1 MVKPT
6 PVKSTN
12 PNPKKSYHIGGIQVE
27 FPYKPYGTQ
36 LAFMGRVISTLD
48 RAQRDGHC
56 HALLES
62 PTGTGKSLSLLCS
75 TLAWQQNYKL
85 KNQYANLTHSTP
97 NPEAITDP
105 LAHGGG
111 FVPESTPSS
120 TEPTAAVELAQKVAS
135 NKKKKAVPKIYYASR
150 THSQISQV
158 VNEFRKTTY
167 RVPMAVLASR
177 KHYCTNVHVNRK
189 ENIDEECKLL
199 LKDKE
204 AGCLQFKNANKV
216 RGHPSLQKGGCHEVH
231 DIEDLVK
238 VGQVVKGCSY
248 YAARSM
254 ADDAQLVFC
263 PYNYIINPVI
273 RGAMEVDIIGAIL
286 VLDEAHNIEDIARD
300 AGSVDVE
307 EDVLQKLQTEL
318 QELCPVDPMI
328 YQPLYEM
335 AQDLLSWIERRKNK
349 LEKREFQHYCSCWA
363 GDKALREFQEANISQ
378 QCFPILLDCAKQ
390 AIKAATDTEAEVSHL
405 SGMSVVLLEGL
416 FSSLTYF
423 FSRNGCQVSDFQLA
437 LRRYVKRDG
446 KKAGDWTCTLS
457 LWCLNP
463 AVVFKDIADLS
474 LSVILTSGTLSPMNS
489 FSSEL
494 GVQFGTC
501 LEAPHVVDVE
511 SQVCVSVISTSPD
524 NYPLNAS
531 YKTADCYTFQDALGK
546 SLEEICKI
554 VPAGSLVF
562 FPSYKLMEKL
572 SNRWRETG
580 QWSRLNA
587 RKPLFVEPRG
597 GSQEDFDSILKG
609 YYDCIRRDKR
619 PALGRKRK
627 VKKVDANHLDGTE
640 STDNS
645 EKGGASFLA
654 VCRGK
659 VSEGIDFS
667 DDYARVVIVVGIPFP
682 NINDIQ
688 VGLKKK
694 YNDAYKTSKN
704 LLGGNEWYCQQA
716 FRALNQAVGR
726 CIRHKFDYG
735 SIILLDERY
744 KEERNRVYISKWLRK
759 SIQQYNNFDMSLE
772 GLRSFFRNAK
782 EKVGKNMEEFL
793 LNSDA
798 NKEKNIPRMDQIVGH
813 TRNKSQKRSNSDQY
827 GEKIVSLTKCEGAV
841 SKLKSQDDVEVQ
853 ASIQIDDELES
864 SQEIIDLECDSHIGS
879 RCSEASFHE
888 DPEITLVEETPG
900 MGECGA
906 AASPGFFSKD
916 GNSSSTMMQAPNE
929 LADQGLVSLVSVTN
943 QSAAPDKSQCSML
956 VTPEKELT
964 ITTCNLRPE
973 VESSLN
979 LSVNSHTQKRRKSMD
994 LSLIN
999 LRGEQSDTSYAET
1012 PGCVSF
1018 TRSSVTSGD
1027 TNRRI
1032 VFGLETNCRERLST
1046 KHASRLL
1053 PNSCATSCA
1062 SSDSLMDKRL
1072 QISCSLCKSP
1082 LGRPENNLYVECS
1095 LTSSSK
1101 VHLASLVKERMER
1114 CAKNKS
1120 KCVPV
1125 LVTDISSVDQ
1135 RLCNIALQDARQ
1147 KGVWSEEDGCV
1158 FNSVFCPFCSM
1169 SNCLGVKIMATD
1181 ASNVHLL
1188 NKILFYTD
1196 CLEFQNLEASK
1207 DLEPMDKLRLPKRD
1221 VLSNTQVRNLAF
1233 SGNLYLGTI
1242 MDHLKLSAQRLQLDS
1257 ELGFPAAALIMPL
1270 LRDNFIASASSL
1282 SRK

>member
-6 PVKSTN
+6 LVKSTN
-12 PNPKKSYHIGGIQVE
+12 PNPKNSYHIGGIQVE

-85 KNQYANLTHSTP
+85 KNQHANLTHSTP
-97 NPEAITDP
+97 NPDAITDP

-120 TEPTAAVELAQKVAS
+120 TEPTAVVELAQQVTS
-135 NKKKKAVPKIYYASR
+135 NKKKKTVPKIYYASR

-158 VNEFRKTTY
+158 VSEFRKTKY

-177 KHYCTNVHVNRK
+177 KHYCTNVHVNGK

-204 AGCLQFKNANKV
+204 VGCLQFKNANKV
-216 RGHPSLQKGGCHEVH
+216 RGHPSLQKGGCHDVH

-238 VGQVVKGCSY
+238 VGQAVKGCSY

-307 EDVLQKLQTEL
+307 EDLLQKLQTEL
-318 QELCPVDPMI
+318 QELCSVDPMI
-328 YQPLYEM
+328 YQPLYEL
-335 AQDLLSWIERRKNK
+335 AQDLLSWIEGRKNK

-363 GDKALREFQEANISQ
+363 GDKALRELQEANISQ

-390 AIKAATDTEAEVSHL
+390 AIKAATDTEAEGSHL

-423 FSRNGCQVSDFQLA
+423 FSRNGCHVPDFQLA

-446 KKAGDWTCTLS
+446 KKAGDWTYTLS

-511 SQVCVSVISTSPD
+511 SQVYVSVISTSPD

-554 VPAGSLVF
+554 VPAGALVF
-562 FPSYKLMEKL
+562 FPSYKMMEKL

-580 QWSRLNA
+580 QWSRLNS

-597 GSQEDFDSILKG
+597 GNQEDFDSILKG
-609 YYDCIRRDKR
+609 YYDCIRQDNR

-627 VKKVDANHLDGTE
+627 VKKVDANHLDGNQLAE
-640 STDNS
+640 NS
-645 EKGGASFLA
+645 GKGGAAFLA

-694 YNDAYKTSKN
+694 YNDTHKTSKN

-759 SIQQYNNFDMSLE
+759 SIQQFNNFDMSLE

-782 EKVGKNMEEFL
+782 EKVGKNMAEHL
-793 LNSDA
+793 LSSDA
-798 NKEKNIPRMDQIVGH
+798 KETNTPCMDQIVGH
-813 TRNKSQKRSNSDQY
+813 TRNKSQKLSKSDQY
-827 GEKIVSLTKCEGAV
+827 GEKTVSLTKCEAAF
-841 SKLKSQDDVEVQ
+841 SKLKSQDDFEVQ
-853 ASIQIDDELES
+853 ASIQINDELEI
-864 SQEIIDLECDSHIGS
+864 SQEIIDQECDSHTSS
-879 RCSEASFHE
+879 RCSEASSHE

-906 AASPGFFSKD
+906 ASSPGLFSKD
-916 GNSSSTMMQAPNE
+916 GNYSSTMMRAPTE
-929 LADQGLVSLVSVTN
+929 LADHGPVSLVSVTN

-979 LSVNSHTQKRRKSMD
+979 LSVNSHTQKRRKSMG
-994 LSLIN
+994 LSLIS
-999 LRGEQSDTSYAET
+999 LQGEESDTSYAET

-1018 TRSSVTSGD
+1018 TRSSITSGD

-1032 VFGLETNCRERLST
+1032 EFGMETNCRGRQST

-1053 PNSCATSCA
+1053 PNSCATSCV
-1062 SSDSLMDKRL
+1062 SSDSFMDKRL
-1072 QISCSLCKSP
+1072 QISCTLCKSP

-1114 CAKNKS
+1114 CIKNKS
-1120 KCVPV
+1120 TCVPV

-1135 RLCNIALQDARQ
+1135 RLCNVTHQDARQ

-1158 FNSVFCPFCSM
+1158 FNSVFCPFCSI

-1181 ASNVHLL
+1181 ASNVQLL

-1196 CLEFQNLEASK
+1196 RLEFQNLEASK
-1207 DLEPMDKLRLPKRD
+1207 DLEPKDKDLSPVACLDMDKTALLNSLDRFSYSQQPNSGGWRTTKSKLRLPKRGM
-1221 VLSNTQVRNLAF
+1221 LSNTQ
-1233 SGNLYLGTI
+1233 G
-1242 MDHLKLSAQRLQLDS
+1242 
-1257 ELGFPAAALIMPL
+1257 
-1270 LRDNFIASASSL
+1270 
-1282 SRK
+1282 

>member
-1 MVKPT
+1 MPRFTQKNPSAPPSKFSQKNMVKPT

-158 VNEFRKTTY
+158 VSEFRKTTY

-189 ENIDEECKLL
+189 ENIDEEWTRRLDAYNSSGLLFSRYVVALVLLSLTTKL
-199 LKDKE
+199 
-204 AGCLQFKNANKV
+204 FFTNRNANKV

-349 LEKREFQHYCSCWA
+349 LEKREFQHYCSCSIQICFGDGGLLHLLVSLAPMCYSWA

-390 AIKAATDTEAEVSHL
+390 AIKAATDTEAEGSHL
-405 SGMSVVLLEGL
+405 SGMSV
-416 FSSLTYF
+416 
-423 FSRNGCQVSDFQLA
+423 VSDFQLA

-446 KKAGDWTCTLS
+446 SYKESSTWYSLKAFCFKLYLVNSMRLLSKFCCVPTLPDAALKESNDNTLATVAEKAGDWTCTLS

-511 SQVCVSVISTSPD
+511 LQVCVSVISTSPD

-645 EKGGASFLA
+645 EKGGAAFLA

-667 DDYARVVIVVGIPFP
+667 DDYARVVVSFSVIVVLVGLSQIVVGIPFP

-744 KEERNRVYISKWLRK
+744 KEERNRVYH
-759 SIQQYNNFDMSLE
+759 LE
-772 GLRSFFRNAK
+772 MAK
-782 EKVGKNMEEFL
+782 EIDSTEKVGKNMEEFL

-964 ITTCNLRPE
+964 INYLQPE
-973 VESSLN
+973 
-979 LSVNSHTQKRRKSMD
+979 
-994 LSLIN
+994 
-999 LRGEQSDTSYAET
+999 
-1012 PGCVSF
+1012 
-1018 TRSSVTSGD
+1018 TRSRV
-1027 TNRRI
+1027 I
-1032 VFGLETNCRERLST
+1032 FE
-1046 KHASRLL
+1046 
-1053 PNSCATSCA
+1053 
-1062 SSDSLMDKRL
+1062 
-1072 QISCSLCKSP
+1072 
-1082 LGRPENNLYVECS
+1082 
-1095 LTSSSK
+1095 
-1101 VHLASLVKERMER
+1101 
-1114 CAKNKS
+1114 S
-1120 KCVPV
+1120 KC
-1125 LVTDISSVDQ
+1125 
-1135 RLCNIALQDARQ
+1135 
-1147 KGVWSEEDGCV
+1147 
-1158 FNSVFCPFCSM
+1158 
-1169 SNCLGVKIMATD
+1169 
-1181 ASNVHLL
+1181 
-1188 NKILFYTD
+1188 
-1196 CLEFQNLEASK
+1196 
-1207 DLEPMDKLRLPKRD
+1207 
-1221 VLSNTQVRNLAF
+1221 
-1233 SGNLYLGTI
+1233 
-1242 MDHLKLSAQRLQLDS
+1242 
-1257 ELGFPAAALIMPL
+1257 
-1270 LRDNFIASASSL
+1270 
-1282 SRK
+1282 

>member
-1 MVKPT
+1 ML
-6 PVKSTN
+6 
-12 PNPKKSYHIGGIQVE
+12 KKMS
-27 FPYKPYGTQ
+27 
-36 LAFMGRVISTLD
+36 
-48 RAQRDGHC
+48 
-56 HALLES
+56 
-62 PTGTGKSLSLLCS
+62 
-75 TLAWQQNYKL
+75 
-85 KNQYANLTHSTP
+85 
-97 NPEAITDP
+97 
-105 LAHGGG
+105 
-111 FVPESTPSS
+111 
-120 TEPTAAVELAQKVAS
+120 
-135 NKKKKAVPKIYYASR
+135 
-150 THSQISQV
+150 
-158 VNEFRKTTY
+158 
-167 RVPMAVLASR
+167 
-177 KHYCTNVHVNRK
+177 
-189 ENIDEECKLL
+189 CK
-199 LKDKE
+199 
-204 AGCLQFKNANKV
+204 
-216 RGHPSLQKGGCHEVH
+216 
-231 DIEDLVK
+231 
-238 VGQVVKGCSY
+238 
-248 YAARSM
+248 
-254 ADDAQLVFC
+254 
-263 PYNYIINPVI
+263 
-273 RGAMEVDIIGAIL
+273 
-286 VLDEAHNIEDIARD
+286 
-300 AGSVDVE
+300 
-307 EDVLQKLQTEL
+307 TEL

-390 AIKAATDTEAEVSHL
+390 AIKAATDTEAEGSHL

-1207 DLEPMDKLRLPKRD
+1207 DLEPMDKDLSPVTRTAMDKTALLNSLGRFSYSPQPNSGGWRTTKSKLRLPKRD
-1221 VLSNTQVRNLAF
+1221 VLSNTQ
-1233 SGNLYLGTI
+1233 G
-1242 MDHLKLSAQRLQLDS
+1242 
-1257 ELGFPAAALIMPL
+1257 
-1270 LRDNFIASASSL
+1270 
-1282 SRK
+1282 

>member
-667 DDYARVVIVVGIPFP
+667 DDYARIVVLVGLSQIVVGIPFP

-1207 DLEPMDKLRLPKRD
+1207 DLEPMDKDLSPVTRTAMDKTALLNSLGRFSYSPQPNSGGWRTTKSKLRLPKRD
-1221 VLSNTQVRNLAF
+1221 VLSNTQ
-1233 SGNLYLGTI
+1233 G
-1242 MDHLKLSAQRLQLDS
+1242 
-1257 ELGFPAAALIMPL
+1257 
-1270 LRDNFIASASSL
+1270 
-1282 SRK
+1282 